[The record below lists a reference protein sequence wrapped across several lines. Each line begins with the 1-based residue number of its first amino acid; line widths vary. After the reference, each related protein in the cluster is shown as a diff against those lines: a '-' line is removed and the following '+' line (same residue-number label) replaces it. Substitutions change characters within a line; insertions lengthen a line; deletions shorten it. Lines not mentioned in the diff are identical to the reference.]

1 MVRFRMSHPEYRSGR
16 LPSLELLRPNYQTV
30 VARAVG
36 LELPVNK
43 VDVGDFE
50 GLNFLKAKDVLSPDI
65 FFLSLSLSPSLY
77 IYIYIYLI
85 YMNCI
90 HICFYHIFLLAPEFL
105 TLHLCEWQAV
115 LDAMRAN
122 ASNSTIQDP
131 LLIPTWLGM
140 GLDALFITSPIG
152 PCTHN
157 GLCHLVWPWYNS

>member
-65 FFLSLSLSPSLY
+65 FFLSLSLSLPRS
-77 IYIYIYLI
+77 IYIYILYI
-85 YMNCI
+85 
-90 HICFYHIFLLAPEFL
+90 
-105 TLHLCEWQAV
+105 
-115 LDAMRAN
+115 
-122 ASNSTIQDP
+122 
-131 LLIPTWLGM
+131 
-140 GLDALFITSPIG
+140 
-152 PCTHN
+152 
-157 GLCHLVWPWYNS
+157 